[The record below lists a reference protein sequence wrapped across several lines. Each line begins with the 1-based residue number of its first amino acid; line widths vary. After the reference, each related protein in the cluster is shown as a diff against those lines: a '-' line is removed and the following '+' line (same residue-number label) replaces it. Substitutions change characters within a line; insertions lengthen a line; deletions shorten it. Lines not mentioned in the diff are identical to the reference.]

1 MHWLKMTFHLWLL
14 LFMTPSAVAKCGSN
28 NYYDGLS
35 EDCQPCSVRCN
46 SPPAICVTYCKSTA
60 SSANEGG
67 ANRNI
72 RVIIIVLFVFLGA
85 FITLT
90 LIQVVRRKACRPFNK
105 AKAQQQETSE
115 SDGGSEATEK
125 SDDGS
130 ADVEDA
136 TCKTYCKTSLPLPS
150 TEEGT
155 TMLVTT
161 KTVQTYNC
169 RTQYTEDVA
178 LGLWKAEIV

>member
-1 MHWLKMTFHLWLL
+1 MHWRKMTFHLWLL
-14 LFMTPSAVAKCGSN
+14 LYMTPVALAKCGVNS
-28 NYYDGLS
+28 YYDGLI
-35 EDCQPCSVRCN
+35 EDCQPCSIRCK
-46 SPPAICVTYCKSTA
+46 SPPSICVTYCKSTT
-60 SSANEGG
+60 SSANEAG

-72 RVIIIVLFVFLGA
+72 RVILIVLFVFLGA

-90 LIQVVRRKACRPFNK
+90 LIQVVRRKACRPVIK

-115 SDGGSEATEK
+115 SDGGSETTEK

-130 ADVEDA
+130 PDMEDG
-136 TCKTYCKTSLPLPS
+136 TCKTHCNTSLPLPS

-169 RTQYTEDVA
+169 RTQYTEDVT
-178 LGLWKAEIV
+178 LGVWRTEMV